1 MTASTRDP
9 DTPYA
14 FNNDEPTAGD
24 LLGALGQMLDQFTTA
39 RLTRASDIA
48 GSRCLEVGAG
58 AGTIATW
65 LGDQVGPTGTVIA
78 TDVKPQH
85 VPPHPRVTVL
95 QHNIVTD
102 PLPDGPF
109 DLIHARAVLQHLPQ
123 RHDVLAKLTAAL
135 APGGVVVIEELEAR
149 WSTAVLATPDPRAYD
164 LFAGYETALASIF
177 KASGNDPRW
186 SQRVHGAMRD
196 LGLSEVDTEGW
207 QRSFAGGTGA
217 GLLAY
222 SGSTELRD
230 KLIEAGMTADELTLL
245 GRLALDPRLVLR
257 GILLLSTTGR
267 KPR

>member
-9 DTPYA
+9 ETPYA

-24 LLGALGQMLDQFTTA
+24 LLGALGQMLDEFSTA
-39 RLTRASDIA
+39 RLVSAGVTE

-65 LGDQVGPTGTVIA
+65 LGDRVGPTGTVIA
-78 TDVKPQH
+78 TDLKPQH
-85 VPPHPRVTVL
+85 IPPHPNVTVL
-95 QHNIVTD
+95 QHNVITE
-102 PLPDGPF
+102 PLPEGPF
-109 DLIHARAVLQHLPQ
+109 DVIHARAVLQHLPQ
-123 RHDVLAKLTAAL
+123 RYEVLDKLTAGL

-164 LFAGYETALASIF
+164 IFASYEKALASIF

-186 SQRVHGAMRD
+186 SQRVHAAMRD
-196 LGLSEVDTEGW
+196 TGLTEVTTEGW
-207 QRSFAGGTGA
+207 QGSFSGGTGA

-222 SGSTELRD
+222 SGSTELHD
-230 KLIEAGMTADELTLL
+230 KLVDAGMAADDLKTL

-257 GILLLSTTGR
+257 GILLLSTAGR
-267 KPR
+267 KPQ